1 MPLRILGIDPGTRHT
16 GYAVTESGKEITPLT
31 WDSIDPASTSPI
43 EDRLT
48 LIHDQLVDIINEWKP
63 NEVAIEEPFLGTGER
78 RYIKSAFAIG
88 QAQAIALVAAAGARI
103 PVFRYSPSQIKL
115 AVTDYGTATKHQVLQ
130 MVCSILKIKNCVL
143 SDDAADALAL
153 CICHMRRNQVQDTL
167 KREITS
173 PLWSPP

>member
-1 MPLRILGIDPGTRHT
+1 M
-16 GYAVTESGKEITPLT
+16 AV
-31 WDSIDPASTSPI
+31 
-43 EDRLT
+43 
-48 LIHDQLVDIINEWKP
+48 INQWEP
-63 NEVAIEEPFLGTGER
+63 NEIAIEEPFLGAGER

-88 QAQAIALVAAAGARI
+88 QAQAIALIAAAGARI
-103 PVFRYSPSQIKL
+103 PIFRYSPSQIKL

-130 MVCSILKIKNCVL
+130 MVCSILKITNCVL

-153 CICHMRRNQVQDTL
+153 CVCHVRRNQVEDTL